1 MQTMS
6 TTSKKS
12 LQIRRL
18 TYSAVFLALAMVLP
32 FLTGQIQT
40 IGQLISPLHIPAL
53 ICGLVCGWPC
63 GLAVGVLSPLLRA
76 LLFGMPPFP
85 NAALPMAFECGAYGL
100 LTGLLYPIFLRVYR
114 KESHLPAILTALIL
128 AMLGGRIVGGA
139 AKAALFA
146 FGIIGSQ
153 SPYTFAVF
161 FASYFTSTAPGAAIH
176 IVLIPAI
183 VLALERAKLSLV
195 VKGDK
200 A

>member
-1 MQTMS
+1 MS
-6 TTSKKS
+6 QSKNSS
-12 LQIRRL
+12 LQTRKMIYAAL
-18 TYSAVFLALAMVLP
+18 FLALAIVLP

-53 ICGLVCGWPC
+53 ICGLVCGWPS
-63 GLAVGVLSPLLRA
+63 GLAVGVLSPLLRS
-76 LLFGMPPFP
+76 LLFNMPPFP

-100 LTGLLYPIFLRVYR
+100 LTGLLYPLFLRLYR
-114 KESHLPAILTALIL
+114 KENHLPAILTALVL
-128 AMLGGRIVGGA
+128 AMIGGRIVGGTA
-139 AKAALFA
+139 RAALLA

-153 SPYTFAVF
+153 SPYTFAAF

-183 VLALERAKLSLV
+183 VLAMEKGKLSLV
-195 VKGDK
+195 VGGGK

>member
-1 MQTMS
+1 MS
-6 TTSKKS
+6 QSKNSS
-12 LQIRRL
+12 LQTRKMIYAAL
-18 TYSAVFLALAMVLP
+18 FLALAIVLP

-53 ICGLVCGWPC
+53 ICGLVCGWPS
-63 GLAVGVLSPLLRA
+63 GLAVGILSPLLRS
-76 LLFGMPPFP
+76 LLFNMPPFP

-100 LTGLLYPIFLRVYR
+100 LTGLLYPLFLRLYR
-114 KESHLPAILTALIL
+114 KENHLPAILTALVL
-128 AMLGGRIVGGA
+128 AMIGGRIVGGA
-139 AKAALFA
+139 ARAALLA

-153 SPYTFAVF
+153 SPYTFAAF

-183 VLALERAKLSLV
+183 VLAMEKGKLSLV
-195 VKGDK
+195 IGGGK